1 MKNPED
7 MIKKKVSQKEI
18 VSILQLISK
27 NSGVLANGG
36 MPITETTLVYS
47 MKDIDVVLADMR
59 KISDILN
66 RFIEDKEVSV
76 ASESE

>member
-36 MPITETTLVYS
+36 MPITETALVYI

-66 RFIEDKEVSV
+66 RFIEDKKVSV

>member
-36 MPITETTLVYS
+36 MPITETALVYS

-66 RFIEDKEVSV
+66 RFIEDKKVSV